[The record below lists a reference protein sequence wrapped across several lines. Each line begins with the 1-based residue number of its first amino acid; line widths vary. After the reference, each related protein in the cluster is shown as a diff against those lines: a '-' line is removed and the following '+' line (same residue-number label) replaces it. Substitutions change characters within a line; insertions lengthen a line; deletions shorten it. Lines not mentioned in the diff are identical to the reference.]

1 MWHGSNVRQGGAYI
15 FSKFFYPVM
24 RGGPAPQVQID
35 LAYNNFYSS
44 LKTIEKIWLPRNSTK
59 KFMFG
64 DQPTIADLALAYEL
78 QQFEGID
85 F

>member
-1 MWHGSNVRQGGAYI
+1 
-15 FSKFFYPVM
+15 M
-24 RGGPAPQVQID
+24 RGGPAPQIQID
-35 LAYNNFYSS
+35 LAYKMFYES
-44 LKTIEKIWLPRNSTK
+44 LKTIEKIWLPRNSNK

-64 DQPTIADLALAYEL
+64 NEPTIADLALAYEL